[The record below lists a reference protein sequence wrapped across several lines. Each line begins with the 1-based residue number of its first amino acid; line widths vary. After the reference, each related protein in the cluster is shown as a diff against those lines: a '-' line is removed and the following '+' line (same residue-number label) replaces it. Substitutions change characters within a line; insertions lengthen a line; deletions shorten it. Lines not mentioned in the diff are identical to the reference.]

1 MESPLKKIEKLIPA
15 LPKKD
20 AELSRKYLKE
30 RNFEFILEIVESDI
44 YKANK
49 AKRNQEEEEL
59 LDNNIALLM
68 ELREELVTYMSY
80 LDIPDN
86 SDDYDYF
93 T

>member
-1 MESPLKKIEKLIPA
+1 MESPLKKIEKLIPV

>member
-1 MESPLKKIEKLIPA
+1 MESPLKKIEKLITV

-49 AKRNQEEEEL
+49 AKINQEEEEL
-59 LDNNIALLM
+59 LDNNVALLM